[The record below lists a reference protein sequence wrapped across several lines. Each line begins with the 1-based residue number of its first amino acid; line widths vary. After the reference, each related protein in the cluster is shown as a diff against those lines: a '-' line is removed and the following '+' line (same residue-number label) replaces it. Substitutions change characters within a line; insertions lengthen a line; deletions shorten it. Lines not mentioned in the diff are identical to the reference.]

1 MRQMTSKGRD
11 FIEREEGLRLEAYDD
26 ATGRPVPPGGQ
37 VRGVLT
43 IGIGHTGPDVVPGM
57 RITREQAYEL
67 FDKDN
72 DWAERV
78 VEENMVGPKPDFRR
92 PNDNEFDACVSL
104 AFNIGAAGFAGS
116 SVVRNWKKGLWKEA
130 GDAFALWNRD
140 KFGVNN
146 VLVGRRARE
155 MAVFFTP
162 VTQTLDVAARVQPK
176 LMPQAVEAPAGAT
189 KSPTV
194 IAATVQ
200 TGTTISVAAE
210 NAKPALDAV
219 NSAVATA
226 QQAKSTLEAVGDLL
240 GTLNNGHVLTFIVM
254 AIGAGVGIYLL
265 VRVVRRI
272 WSGQARAS

>member
-1 MRQMTSKGRD
+1 MRQISEKGRA

-26 ATGRPVPPGGQ
+26 ATGRPVPAGGQ
-37 VRGVLT
+37 VRGVIT

-57 RITREQAYEL
+57 RITKEQAYAL

-78 VEENMVGPKPDFRR
+78 VEQNMVGPAPDFRR

-104 AFNIGAAGFAGS
+104 AFNIGAAGFANS
-116 SVVRNWKKGLWKEA
+116 SVVRNWKKGLWKQA
-130 GDAFALWNRD
+130 GDSFALWNRD

-162 VTQTLDVAARVQPK
+162 PPQPLDVEARVNPTP
-176 LMPQAVEAPAGAT
+176 MPQVVTPPAGAT

-194 IAATVQ
+194 LATVASAA
-200 TGTTISVAAE
+200 GGATIVAK
-210 NAKPALDAV
+210 NVQPALDAV
-219 NSAVATA
+219 DSAVAVARQATSTA
-226 QQAKSTLEAVGDLL
+226 DAVKDMFA
-240 GTLNNGHVLTFIVM
+240 TLNNGHVLTVLILSITVGF
-254 AIGAGVGIYLL
+254 GIYVV

-272 WSGQARAS
+272 WSGQARAN